1 MASTNQS
8 ADGHMSLTE
17 GGISVKREPVDD
29 GYDDSDCTL
38 LERLGRGLIPP
49 DMDDI
54 DESLDADNEVLED
67 FDSSCVDGNISDRTV
82 VQTNYS
88 VRLLR
93 QFLKDQRESDLKFEN
108 YETAKLNNILG
119 NFYAGLRRPGGIK
132 YRKSSMQAIRAGLAR
147 YISVYRRDNIVL
159 GRDFKTANSVFQSVC
174 SFLSLEGKGDVDQKE
189 ILAKEDLEKLYLSK
203 AFSTSTPTGLLNKVW
218 FEVCINF
225 CSKGRDSQRELTPD
239 VFQFQTDDQ
248 GKEYVT
254 MKPEALKV
262 HGKKRKPVRMYST
275 GDQRCPVTSLKLYL
289 AKRNPGCP
297 SFFQRPLDT
306 GFGSRA
312 IGINALGKMMIDIS
326 RSAGLSKVYPNRA
339 IRATAQVL
347 LIDVGDHQKL
357 VNVPPSI
364 SENASSQKTI
374 QSIGQVNPTGNMLVF
389 FQPQVAGISQI
400 ASVPETAGN
409 TLKGPGIPSVPQTVG
424 NNVVQG
430 PQRARDPQT
439 AKNYEVQGLQ
449 IASVPQTEENNVA
462 QGQSNVQN
470 EPENAPQKQPH
481 LSQVLNKTLVSDSE
495 NIPLNNTTMSDG
507 QNIPV
512 NNTTKSDSQNVTV
525 DEATMLDSE
534 DKSESSTIRNLNIPK
549 SSMCMKRWYLKD
561 VITRSDLECLY
572 ASKAFLIDTPTG
584 LLNKVW
590 FEVGLHFCDGRKSQR
605 YLSPEV
611 FLFVTDEEGCEYVT
625 IRPEA
630 YKAHGVNLRS
640 NQMYSTGGPLC
651 PVESLKLYLSKR
663 HPSCRAFFQRPIV
676 DSAFRYR
683 PTWYECQPVGKNA
696 LGKMMA
702 LISRIAGLS
711 KIYPCCSLKATAEF
725 GLADDGLQLRRL
737 ISSVEEL
744 MKASVSSDKKT
755 VGQSHEKSPHL
766 GSVTSDKGDNAV
778 RSDDGLPCI
787 PKCNMLPKET
797 PEEQQYFDNITSKTK
812 VVEESDFAVDTDS
825 SSNSSTS
832 ESERNLS
839 ELSNEYDLQENQDE
853 REQDFMEIAGNDDS
867 LSHRPGRDN
876 TASTSSVQEVLQ
888 SLLREPDVNVRMVI
902 ERLLQQNDDI
912 LAQMDPTP
920 LKSKPKSSFTA
931 NHDSSRSGDLAA
943 SDELLEKGVT
953 DHGPPVDTELVCA
966 VSSKIVLVGSEGQP
980 LQLDMEYF
988 FCNFCSHKSKTKIGL
1003 LVHIQEHRF
1012 HCKYCKY
1019 QAFSRASV
1027 IAHCAQEHEEFQST
1041 AKALKYLTHVPDIA
1055 AKSEMKKRKADEDT
1069 EQSKVAKRAKVDE
1082 MPSLS
1087 MEVDEI
1093 SDGDIATNG
1102 TTDKIIIARNSGVKA
1117 HTAAQSLQEGVSLP
1131 TSGGRYL
1138 LVPTGMPFIPQGQ
1151 TNFAPNVSS
1160 SLPVIQNV
1168 MSKNK
1173 EVDNA
1178 LIESPVKRALAMK
1191 VSSGS
1196 AHPASVT
1203 SNKPASSL
1211 PPSATPPVTVSSGLC
1226 WNCGYCGFVTLSQ
1239 SFLKIHLNYMHQGQ
1253 AHKYV
1258 AMLVSSEEELTKIK
1272 ESDAKLSS
1280 NPQQGQV
1287 IQTSQL
1293 YHKQSTP
1300 ENLGSKSNNISG
1312 KENPQIELDNAE
1324 QVDVEQLEKSIPIS
1338 FKCAHCNFTSAEE
1351 LSVKYHMFQ
1360 RHAGSVL
1367 YGLDMKAVK
1376 LRKKRYVFYCL
1387 KKNCKYFTK
1396 DLQEFRSHIDSCTP
1410 WLEDNAPKDVDPTV
1424 IKSLELTKKF
1434 IEKNSMSGEFTKES
1448 RIYNTADFG
1457 CSYCSYISNN
1467 NTRLKKH
1474 VLMNHSE
1481 ARCLFQDLHAT
1492 QKGPVYFC
1500 KTCLWETRTQDS
1512 LVTHNEQ
1519 KHSDVPAVSSSSK
1532 TGQSSLETCTDS
1544 ADKENSSDSVGREKS
1559 IESVDT
1565 ENSVDSVMTVK
1576 SEPGL
1581 ENDPNKETL
1590 ADTTLDMY
1598 EGIVSKETY
1607 ESALTEYLKAENKL
1621 PPTPPRSSGRPAR
1634 GAALKCKLSFQS
1646 VQAPDLYRCL
1656 YCTQYCFGISLVRK
1670 HMRDKHKL
1678 KALQAIDVKKQS
1690 ERDSEGH
1697 VINICPAEN
1706 CLVYSFNFENLILH
1720 AEKRHEMSLA
1730 HHDLNRLAKA
1740 NQKTVFVATGNKK
1753 GQQNPEETFKC
1764 LYCPMSETFH
1774 SGLDIKKHLIA
1785 KHNGEEFV
1793 YRDCFA
1799 RKLNK
1804 TSRIYT
1810 CHDMDC
1816 EFTTEVQNDYLMHVY
1831 AHNKTRIY
1839 ECSACQWFTANKE
1852 ISEGHISKVHSG
1864 ESVAMI
1870 ALELQLT
1877 SSGSIVKLVDGSAVK
1892 VEKSNGL

>member
-1 MASTNQS
+1 MRKE
-8 ADGHMSLTE
+8 GRTE
-17 GGISVKREPVDD
+17 RGISVKREPVDD

-88 VRLLR
+88 VR
-93 QFLKDQRESDLKFEN
+93 
-108 YETAKLNNILG
+108 
-119 NFYAGLRRPGGIK
+119 
-132 YRKSSMQAIRAGLAR
+132 
-147 YISVYRRDNIVL
+147 
-159 GRDFKTANSVFQSVC
+159 
-174 SFLSLEGKGDVDQKE
+174 
-189 ILAKEDLEKLYLSK
+189 
-203 AFSTSTPTGLLNKVW
+203 
-218 FEVCINF
+218 
-225 CSKGRDSQRELTPD
+225 KGRDSQRELTPD

-931 NHDSSRSGDLAA
+931 NHDSS
-943 SDELLEKGVT
+943 KGVT